1 MDPSSYCQSVP
12 WQEPSSMVDIHDSA
26 EQVLPSGRETLFGAA
41 VAVAVLAG
49 YVWLAGGEAVVRAL
63 GQLSPAWATTLAL
76 SGSAPLLIWG
86 VSLWIVFGTVHRR
99 IPVWKAIGLFLASV
113 YLNSVTPF
121 GQLGGDPPSALLIAR
136 ESGTSF
142 ESGLAAVG
150 SVNALNRLAVV
161 CLGVTGVALSAARF
175 AVGETLQDAVVLV
188 VGLGTV
194 GVAVVAIAWL
204 RRDLVGDAIAT
215 LLRTLGTQLP
225 LVEPPSHEAVVRR
238 INEFVAAV
246 ERLASHPRL
255 LVAAFLLGVAGQL
268 VVAGVLWLVLVAL
281 GAAVPVPFVL
291 LVIPTA
297 KLAGLTPLPGGSG
310 TAEALL
316 SGLLVAGADLSIS
329 VAAAAALLYRAVA
342 FWLPT
347 VMGGLLTVTFLLH
360 QSAE

>member
-1 MDPSSYCQSVP
+1 
-12 WQEPSSMVDIHDSA
+12 MVDIHDSA

-41 VAVAVLAG
+41 VAAAVLAG

-76 SGSAPLLIWG
+76 SGGAPLLIWG
-86 VSLWIVFGTVHRR
+86 VSLWIVFAAIHRR

-161 CLGVTGVALSAARF
+161 CLGLIGVAWYTARI
-175 AVGETLQDAVVLV
+175 AVAQRLQEAVVLV
-188 VGLGTV
+188 VGLGAI

-204 RRDLVGDAIAT
+204 RRDVVADVLAT
-215 LLRTLGTQLP
+215 LLRALGSQLP
-225 LVEPPSHEAVVRR
+225 FVETPSRAATVER
-238 INEFVAAV
+238 IDEFVAAV
-246 ERLASHPRL
+246 ERLASHPRV
-255 LVAAFLLGVAGQL
+255 LVAAFLLGVAGQ
-268 VVAGVLWLVLVAL
+268 VAVAGVLWLVLVAL
-281 GAAVPVPFVL
+281 GVAVPIPFVL
-291 LVIPTA
+291 LVIPAA

-310 TAEALL
+310 PAEALL
-316 SGLLVAGADLSIS
+316 SGLLVTGAEVSVA

-347 VMGGLLTVTFLLH
+347 VLGGLLTIAFLLH
-360 QSAE
+360 PSEE